1 MRIAIA
7 SVQVPFTSG
16 GAEIHALNLK
26 KNLQVRGHEV
36 DIITIPFKWYP
47 EQAILDSILMAR
59 LVDLS
64 EANGQKVD
72 LLIGLKFPA
81 YYIEHTN
88 KVLWILHQHRQ
99 AYELWGT
106 QFGDLDIMKDG
117 MEIRRIIQNYDNR
130 YIPNAKK
137 IFANSK
143 TVSER
148 LKRFNNIDSEVL
160 YHPPE
165 GYELLQSLEFGDYVF
180 YPSRIDSIKRQYS
193 LIKALPFTK
202 TNIKIV
208 LAGNGDPKE
217 IDKIKCFIID
227 NELQGRVKMLGF
239 ISEEEKRELYARCL
253 AVYFGPYQEDYGY
266 VTLEAFYSHKAVI
279 THPDSGGPMEFVRHM
294 VNGIVV
300 EGNPEAIAQQLDF
313 LYLTRNKAKDMGE
326 NGYELMKEMKIN
338 WEYVIERLTGR

>member
-26 KNLQVRGHEV
+26 KNLQVKGHEV

-47 EQAILDSILMAR
+47 EQALLDCILMAR

-64 EANGQKVD
+64 EINGQKVD
-72 LLIGLKFPA
+72 LLIALKFPA

-106 QFGDLDIMKDG
+106 QFSDLDKMKHG
-117 MEIRRIIQNYDNR
+117 METRRIIHNCDNR

-148 LKRFNNIDSEVL
+148 LKRFNNIDSEAL

-165 GYELLQSLEFGDYVF
+165 GYELLQSLEVGDYVF
-180 YPSRIDSIKRQYS
+180 YPSRIDPIKRQYS
-193 LIKALPFTK
+193 LIRALPYTK
-202 TNIKIV
+202 TNIKVV

-217 IDKIKCFIID
+217 INKIKRFVID
-227 NELQGRVKMLGF
+227 NELQGRVIMPGF
-239 ISEEEKRELYARCL
+239 ISEDEKRELYARCL

-300 EGNPEAIAQQLDF
+300 EENPEAIAQYLDF
-313 LYLTRNKAKDMGE
+313 LYLNRNKAKDMGE
-326 NGYELMKEMKIN
+326 NGYMLMKEMKIN
-338 WEYVIERLTGR
+338 WEYVIERLTSQ